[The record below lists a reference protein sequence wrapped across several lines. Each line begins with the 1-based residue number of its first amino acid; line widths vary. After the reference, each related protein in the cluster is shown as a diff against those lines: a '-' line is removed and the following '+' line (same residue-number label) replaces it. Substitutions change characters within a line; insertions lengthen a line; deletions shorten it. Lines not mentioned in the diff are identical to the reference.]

1 MKGKENSQTICWRI
15 EKHGFRQGCT
25 AGQGK
30 TWEVLRFG
38 VGGVDSE
45 ARTVGG
51 RLEVLC
57 ETSVES
63 QGVSVELYQ

>member
-1 MKGKENSQTICWRI
+1 MEPVAGFMEKGKKNSQTICWRI
-15 EKHGFRQGCT
+15 EKHGFRQGST

-45 ARTVGG
+45 ARA
-51 RLEVLC
+51 LL
-57 ETSVES
+57 
-63 QGVSVELYQ
+63 